1 MIIFNYS
8 TKKEL
13 KQAIGTKLEYIETS
27 MFGAE
32 YLSNGKLTGC
42 NRPHMTGHKRE
53 FFANATIKDDIIIA
67 VS

>member
-1 MIIFNYS
+1 MIIFNYAS
-8 TKKEL
+8 KKDL
-13 KQAIGTKLEYIETS
+13 KQAIGTKLNYIETS
-27 MFGAE
+27 MFGDE

-53 FFANATIKDDIIIA
+53 FFAQATIENDIITK